1 MKKIDYSI
9 NNTHYADEGF
19 DLKKYF
25 FLIFKKRWIFISI
38 LSVVMVF
45 DIIYTFKQ
53 TPMYRATSL
62 IMIEKVSSGYLAS
75 RSAREEVVPRTE
87 EPDYYNTQYEI
98 LKSRMLAKRVSKK
111 LALKSNED
119 FAKYEFPE
127 NALAKMIRVEPLRNS
142 RLLKLSVDYKDPVMA
157 TTLAN
162 TFATSYIEQN
172 IESLL
177 FMSKEI
183 LKAFPEDAKE
193 VERYTIYGQL
203 KDISQQD
210 AIDTLP
216 SVVNNSLL
224 QSMKSE
230 RVSLD
235 KDLVDLTKR
244 YKDKHP
250 KIVALRTKL
259 KFMNDRIA
267 LETDKVVS
275 SIKADLAGRLQAN
288 NIRVIDYAEVPRKP
302 VSPNKPA
309 NIFFGLFLSICLGLG
324 TILFME
330 KLDDSIKGQED
341 VERLGLPYLG
351 DFPCLKNIDAS
362 QADLTSFADIEKSQD
377 AYEAIRNIRTN
388 IIFSVPVDKLKTILV
403 TSTLPREGKSFIA
416 SYLAFSFA
424 KNGFRTLII
433 DADLRKPR
441 LHKLFG
447 LGHKHGLVNMLV
459 EGAALEDVITKT
471 PWQNLFVLPAGS
483 KTPNPLEL
491 LSSEAFVSIM
501 EKASGMFDKIIIDTP
516 PSYHMSDA
524 YALSKLSGL
533 VVLVAKYGM
542 ISAKIFDKLKQKFE
556 SMAGSKICGVIINFS
571 EDAKRTYYRYKYY
584 HKFYKNYYTGTESS
598 GDNDFVFVEKN
609 SKP

>member
-19 DLKKYF
+19 DLKKYL

-111 LALKSNED
+111 LDLKSNED

-193 VERYTIYGQL
+193 VERHTIYGQL

-216 SVVNNSLL
+216 SVVNNTLL

-230 RVSLD
+230 RVNLD

-244 YKDKHP
+244 YKDRHP
-250 KIVALRTKL
+250 KIIAVRTKL
-259 KFMNDRIA
+259 KFINDTIA

-309 NIFFGLFLSICLGLG
+309 NIFFGLFLSMCLGIG

-330 KLDDSIKGQED
+330 KLDDSVKNQED

-351 DFPCLKNIDAS
+351 DFPRLKNIDAS
-362 QADLTSFADIEKSQD
+362 QADLTPFTDIEKSQD

-388 IIFSVPVDKLKTILV
+388 IIFSAPVNKLKTILV

-424 KNGFRTLII
+424 KNGFRTLIV

-459 EGAALEDVITKT
+459 EGSTMENVIVKT

-491 LSSEAFVSIM
+491 LGSESFVSIM
-501 EKASGMFDKIIIDTP
+501 EKAFGMFDKIIIDTP

-524 YALSKLSGL
+524 YALSKLSDL
-533 VVLVAKYGM
+533 IVLVAKYGM
-542 ISAKIFDKLKQKFE
+542 ISAKVFDKLRQKFE
-556 SMAGSKICGVIINFS
+556 STADSKICGVIINFS
-571 EDAKRTYYRYKYY
+571 EDVKSTYYRYKYY